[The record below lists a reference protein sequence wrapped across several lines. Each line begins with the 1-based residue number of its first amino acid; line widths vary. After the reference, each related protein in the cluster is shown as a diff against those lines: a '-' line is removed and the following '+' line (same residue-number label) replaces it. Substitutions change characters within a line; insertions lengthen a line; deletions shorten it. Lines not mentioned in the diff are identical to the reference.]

1 MQHYLVEAY
10 GKAVSHVLKGQQRS
24 RTLPKEGVGVP
35 QLSASI
41 SICPL
46 DSFRFL
52 ICKEWELNVSQT
64 IT

>member
-24 RTLPKEGVGVP
+24 RHSRKKVWGVP

-41 SICPL
+41 SICPF
-46 DSFRFL
+46 DSFRFP